1 MRPLTAAA
9 ALCLAALTI
18 AACGGG
24 SSGGSA
30 AARADVPVVTG
41 ALGSDPLISL
51 PAVKP
56 PGTLVV
62 RTLRHGSGA
71 AVKPHSFV
79 TFNVEGK
86 VWAGDRLV
94 IDSYTDRKPQGLP
107 LGAGLPAWQHLA
119 GQRVGSRVLMV
130 VPPKDGF
137 GPRGNSSINV
147 TGADTLVFVFD
158 ILSAVP
164 ADGHAAGTVLPYRA
178 APGMPQVT
186 TSVQGPQITVPK
198 HTKPPRHLVTRLLVR
213 GTGPAV
219 VAGETVVTQ
228 YTGAVWRNGKVF
240 NSSWAQGSPQA
251 FELGKGQ
258 VIRGWQRGLTGL
270 PVGSRVLLV
279 IPPSLG
285 YGKSGNPPLVKGKD
299 TLVYVVDILAAIPG

>member
-1 MRPLTAAA
+1 MRPLTAAL

-24 SSGGSA
+24 SPGGA
-30 AARADVPVVTG
+30 GAGVPVVTG
-41 ALGSDPLISL
+41 AFGSDPLISL

-62 RTLRHGSGA
+62 RTLREGSGT
-71 AVKPHSFV
+71 AVKPDSFV
-79 TFNVEGK
+79 MFNVEGK

-94 IDSYTDRKPQGLP
+94 IDSYTNRKPQGLP

-130 VPPKDGF
+130 VPPRDGF
-137 GPRGNSSINV
+137 GARGNPSINV
-147 TGADTLVFVFD
+147 TGTDTLVFVFD
-158 ILSAVP
+158 ILAAVP
-164 ADGHAAGTVLPYRA
+164 AGGHATGTVLPYRPTA
-178 APGMPQVT
+178 GMPRVT
-186 TSVQGPQITVPK
+186 RSARGPQITVPK
-198 HTKPPRHLVTRLLVR
+198 HTAPPGHLVTRLLVR
-213 GTGPAV
+213 GRGPAV
-219 VAGETVVTQ
+219 VANDTIVTQ

-279 IPPSLG
+279 IPPGLG

-299 TLVYVVDILAAIPG
+299 TLVYVVDILAALPG

>member
-18 AACGGG
+18 TACGG
-24 SSGGSA
+24 SSAGA
-30 AARADVPVVTG
+30 AGARADVPVVTG
-41 ALGSDPLISL
+41 AFGSDPLISL

-62 RTLRHGSGA
+62 RTLWHGSGA
-71 AVKPHSFV
+71 VVKSHSFV
-79 TFNVEGK
+79 MFNVEGK

-94 IDSYTDRKPQGLP
+94 IDSYTNRKPQGLP

-130 VPPKDGF
+130 VPPTDGF
-137 GPRGNSSINV
+137 GPHGNSSINV
-147 TGADTLVFVFD
+147 TGTDTLVFVFD

-164 ADGHAAGTVLPYRA
+164 AGGHASGTVLPYRA

-186 TSVQGPQITVPK
+186 TSVPGPQITVPK
-198 HTKPPRHLVTRLLVR
+198 HTPPPSHLVTRLLVR
-213 GTGPAV
+213 GAGPAV
-219 VAGETVVTQ
+219 AADDTVVTQ
-228 YTGAVWRNGKVF
+228 YTGAVWRDGKVF
-240 NSSWAQGSPQA
+240 SSSWAQGSPQA
-251 FELGKGQ
+251 FELGQGQ
-258 VIRGWQRGLTGL
+258 VIRGWQRGLTGV
-270 PVGSRVLLV
+270 PVGSRVLMV

-285 YGKSGNPPLVKGKD
+285 YGKAGNPPLVKAKD
-299 TLVYVVDILAAIPG
+299 TLVYVVDILAAIPS